1 MGESGANLW
10 RQLGSSTQ
18 QRMGEVETY
27 TSLAPVGALTQEYKG
42 LLVVSKVK
50 SRNVFSDIGSGLKS
64 MVGGEIKGLSKLT
77 SDVREELLVEIKQ
90 KAAEVG
96 ANAVVG
102 IRMETNTIFDGC
114 LDLVIYGTAIR
125 FTR

>member
-1 MGESGANLW
+1 MEMEMNWFENGFDPHIH
-10 RQLGSSTQ
+10 
-18 QRMGEVETY
+18 
-27 TSLAPVGALTQEYKG
+27 SLLPML
-42 LLVVSKVK
+42 
-50 SRNVFSDIGSGLKS
+50 R
-64 MVGGEIKGLSKLT
+64 
-77 SDVREELLVEIKQ
+77 Q

>member
-1 MGESGANLW
+1 MEMEMNWFENGFDPHIH
-10 RQLGSSTQ
+10 
-18 QRMGEVETY
+18 
-27 TSLAPVGALTQEYKG
+27 SLML
-42 LLVVSKVK
+42 
-50 SRNVFSDIGSGLKS
+50 R
-64 MVGGEIKGLSKLT
+64 
-77 SDVREELLVEIKQ
+77 Q

>member
-1 MGESGANLW
+1 MGESGVNLCPIE
-10 RQLGSSTQ
+10 QHATQ

-27 TSLAPVGALTQEYKG
+27 TSLAPVGALTQEYRG
-42 LLVVSKVK
+42 LLGV
-50 SRNVFSDIGSGLKS
+50 
-64 MVGGEIKGLSKLT
+64 SKLT

>member
-1 MGESGANLW
+1 MGS
-10 RQLGSSTQ
+10 QSTNV
-18 QRMGEVETY
+18 RNMGEVETY
-27 TSLAPVGALTQEYKG
+27 TSLAPVGALTQEYRG

>member
-1 MGESGANLW
+1 MEINWFENGFDPHF
-10 RQLGSSTQ
+10 
-18 QRMGEVETY
+18 Y
-27 TSLAPVGALTQEYKG
+27 F
-42 LLVVSKVK
+42 LL
-50 SRNVFSDIGSGLKS
+50 R
-64 MVGGEIKGLSKLT
+64 
-77 SDVREELLVEIKQ
+77 Q